1 MLRFGAYVLDPAA
14 RRLWRDGEPVPL
26 RDAALTV
33 LLTLAQ
39 QPGQVVSKGTLCAA
53 AWPALD
59 DAENNLH
66 VEISAL
72 RKRLGAAWVVTVP
85 GRGYQFAGPPQG
97 AAGGPGPDP
106 GPGLLGREDDGA
118 ALRAAI
124 GPGRLVTITGE
135 AGIGKTRLAQALA
148 ADGSPGGTLWL
159 AVSPGTLGAA
169 RAALVEQARARTLVI
184 LDGCDAALADAAQQA
199 AAVLD
204 TAPATALVAT
214 SRERLR
220 VPGEAVLRLGGLAA
234 TPAAR
239 LWAQTLQAARPT
251 DAGPPADPPAVD
263 ALCHAVDGHPLV
275 IAAAARWC
283 AAQSG
288 GPGPALRRLL
298 ARPLPAWLDL
308 LDDEPARG
316 APNRGR
322 TPLRGRLAG
331 PLGALA
337 PAEHELLQRL
347 ADSEHPRHADD
358 LAATWPDPWEAIEA
372 LGRLADRSL
381 VRVTGPDDGDV
392 ASPPRHGLSPV
403 VRALIAETAPR

>member
-14 RRLWRDGEPVPL
+14 RRLWHGGEPVPL

-39 QPGQVVSKGTLCAA
+39 RPGEVVSKRTLCEA

-85 GRGYQFAGPPQG
+85 GRGYQFAGTPQR
-97 AAGGPGPDP
+97 AAGGPEPDP
-106 GPGLLGREDDGA
+106 GPRLIGRESDIA
-118 ALRAAI
+118 ALQAAI
-124 GPGRLVTITGE
+124 VPGRLVTITGE

-148 ADGSPGGTLWL
+148 AHGRAGEALWLTISPG
-159 AVSPGTLGAA
+159 SLGPTG
-169 RAALVEQARARTLVI
+169 AALVEQARKHTLTI
-184 LDGCDAALADAAQQA
+184 LDGCDAALAGAAQWA

-204 TAPATALVAT
+204 TPPATALVAT

-220 VPGEAVLRLGGLAA
+220 VPGEAVLRLGGLAV
-234 TPAAR
+234 TPATR
-239 LWAQTLQAARPT
+239 LWAHALQTAMPA
-251 DAGPPADPPAVD
+251 DAGPSADPSSIE
-263 ALCHAVDGHPLV
+263 ALCRAVDGHPLAIV
-275 IAAAARWC
+275 AAARWC
-283 AAQSG
+283 AAQPG

-298 ARPLPAWLDL
+298 TQPVPAWLDL
-308 LDDEPARG
+308 LDDETAA
-316 APNRGR
+316 APGRGR
-322 TPLRGRLAG
+322 TPLRVRLAA

-358 LAATWPDPWEAIEA
+358 LAATLPDPWEAIEA

-381 VRVTGPDDGDV
+381 VRVTGADEGD
-392 ASPPRHGLSPV
+392 AAAPPRHGLSPV
-403 VRALIAETAPR
+403 VRALLATTPR

>member
-1 MLRFGAYVLDPAA
+1 MLRFGAYLLDPAA
-14 RRLWRDGEPVPL
+14 RRLWHDGQPVPL

-39 QPGQVVSKGTLCAA
+39 QPGQVVSKRTLCEA
-53 AWPALD
+53 AWPALA

-72 RKRLGAAWVVTVP
+72 RKRLGSAWVVTVP
-85 GRGYQFAGPPQG
+85 GRGYQFAGTPQG
-97 AAGGPGPDP
+97 ATSEP
-106 GPGLLGREDDGA
+106 GPGLIGRESDLA
-118 ALRAAI
+118 TLRAAVR
-124 GPGRLVTITGE
+124 PARLVTIAGE

-148 ADGSPGGTLWL
+148 KAWSADGALWIDASPT
-159 AVSPGTLGAA
+159 ALGRA
-169 RAALVEQARARTLVI
+169 RAALVEQARTRTLVI
-184 LDGCDAALADAAQQA
+184 LDGCDTALADAAPWA

-220 VPGEAVLRLGGLAA
+220 VPGEVVLRLGGLAA
-234 TPAAR
+234 LPAAR
-239 LWAQTLQAARPT
+239 LWAQALQKAMPA
-251 DAGPPADPPAVD
+251 DAGPQAEPSSVE
-263 ALCHAVDGHPLV
+263 ALCRAVDGHPLV
-275 IAAAARWC
+275 IVAAARWC
-283 AAQSG
+283 AAQPG
-288 GPGPALRRLL
+288 GPGPGLRRLI
-298 ARPLPAWLDL
+298 AQPVSAWLDL
-308 LDDEPARG
+308 LDDEPVAGTSGR
-316 APNRGR
+316 NR
-322 TPLRGRLAG
+322 TPLRVWLAA

-337 PAEHELLQRL
+337 PAEHELLRRL

-403 VRALIAETAPR
+403 VRALLAATPR